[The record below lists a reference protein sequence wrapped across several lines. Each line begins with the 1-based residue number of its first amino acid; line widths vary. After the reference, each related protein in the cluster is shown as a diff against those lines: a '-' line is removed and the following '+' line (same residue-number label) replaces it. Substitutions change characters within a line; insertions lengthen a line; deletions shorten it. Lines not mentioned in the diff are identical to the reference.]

1 MGADCQQVGIIM
13 TSANIRIGFIS
24 LGCPK
29 NLVDSENI
37 ITLLME
43 SGYEVSDTYEG
54 ADAVVINTCGF
65 IESSVTESME
75 VIGEALQK
83 CDRIVVTG
91 CLGPRRDF
99 ILEHYPQVKAVSGPH
114 SPKQVLHD
122 INQLFPEHRACS
134 RFKVPEGGILLTP
147 SHYAYLKI
155 SEGCSH
161 RCSFCVIPQIRGD
174 LDSFSPEAV
183 LRQAEAYVKRGVK
196 ELLVVAQDTSA
207 YGMDKKY
214 PGFRNYDRGDLYAL
228 TREIGKLGV
237 WQRVHSAYP
246 YPHVEKLVEQMA
258 EGLVLPYMDVPLQHV
273 NKRILGLMKRPGS
286 HEKNLETINRWRSIC
301 PELTIRSTFI
311 VGFPGETEEEFT
323 ELLDFIKEARLN
335 RVGCFT
341 YSNILNAAANEL
353 PGQIPEEVKQ
363 ERYDRFM
370 TLQQQISTE
379 LLAAKIG
386 SDADVI
392 VDEVSEQ
399 GIVGRTK
406 GDAPDIDGVI
416 FLHQKDD
423 FSPVGVGDI
432 VKARVTASDEYDLE
446 GDII

>member
-1 MGADCQQVGIIM
+1 
-13 TSANIRIGFIS
+13 
-24 LGCPK
+24 
-29 NLVDSENI
+29 
-37 ITLLME
+37 
-43 SGYEVSDTYEG
+43 
-54 ADAVVINTCGF
+54 
-65 IESSVTESME
+65 
-75 VIGEALQK
+75 
-83 CDRIVVTG
+83 
-91 CLGPRRDF
+91 
-99 ILEHYPQVKAVSGPH
+99 
-114 SPKQVLHD
+114 
-122 INQLFPEHRACS
+122 
-134 RFKVPEGGILLTP
+134 
-147 SHYAYLKI
+147 
-155 SEGCSH
+155 
-161 RCSFCVIPQIRGD
+161 
-174 LDSFSPEAV
+174 
-183 LRQAEAYVKRGVK
+183 
-196 ELLVVAQDTSA
+196 
-207 YGMDKKY
+207 
-214 PGFRNYDRGDLYAL
+214 
-228 TREIGKLGV
+228 
-237 WQRVHSAYP
+237 
-246 YPHVEKLVEQMA
+246 MA

-423 FSPVGVGDI
+423 FSPVAVGDI